1 MAVKSLEEYE
11 KELKKSYAP
20 QEAEAI
26 AANEQKYK
34 TEKKLTTDTYNRQI
48 DETSKA
54 YEDLYD
60 ENAVQRLI
68 NEREVAENMANS
80 GLTDSGLNRT
90 QQTAVQLSYAN
101 NKNRI
106 DVTRRKAI
114 DSLTASLANAITKL
128 DIEQNENAA
137 AIKSNYAALA
147 SSGAKDMYNNALQE
161 ETKRIKDE
169 NDYKINTAKLKIDGF
184 NAETNR
190 MKVENENKI
199 NAAKVQVD
207 GLNAETNRMKVENN
221 NNSKQQ
227 KAEKEASYIIK
238 TNGGLLR
245 RNYTGSL
252 KANGVDVIYNS
263 NNTTTY
269 IDNNS
274 GKKTTIPIWKNPYTN
289 SPMHNDLKDKNG
301 NYDSSKAFDNGYQPN
316 NINGYK
322 LKKYDTTTVRGRT
335 QTVFTLVKGHNT
347 EKYIWDGE
355 SNKYVRVALNKEGY
369 WVII

>member
-190 MKVENENKI
+190 MKVEN
-199 NAAKVQVD
+199 
-207 GLNAETNRMKVENN
+207 N